1 MNQIQAFAEAN
12 NLDATALES
21 LVSYLRRALER
32 PAAVKAMEAN
42 PSAFFR
48 AGVEAWHR
56 NGQAFYEELLE
67 GVTPRSIEYRK
78 AIAQAVWDNARRTP
92 ETLTH

>member
-1 MNQIQAFAEAN
+1 MNIQQFAEAN
-12 NLDATALES
+12 NLDANALES

-32 PAAVKAMEAN
+32 PEAVKAMEAN
-42 PSAFFR
+42 PSAFLR
-48 AGVEAWHR
+48 AGVEAWTR
-56 NGQAFYEELLE
+56 KGQAFYQEILE

-78 AIAQAVWDNARRTP
+78 AIAQSVWDNARRTP